1 VRDSR
6 SSIIAS
12 IKTRLFE
19 VFYPNIQK
27 LDTTRD
33 SQMIYNWKRSQQT
46 RTCLKKLRETYQN
59 TDHTYQDEIIMRV
72 WPTGFTLNDKIFAI
86 SVCHFILSKDY
97 DGMSCK
103 SQYIMKIMK
112 QLEVS
117 VIVFIMARRYR
128 QIGIF

>member
-19 VFYPNIQK
+19 VFSPNIQK
-27 LDTTRD
+27 LNTTGD

-46 RTCLKKLRETYQN
+46 RTCFRKLREPYQD

-72 WPTGFTLNDKIFAI
+72 WPTGFTLNDKIFAMAI
-86 SVCHFILSKDY
+86 CHFILHKDY
-97 DGMSCK
+97 DGMLCK
-103 SQYIMKIMK
+103 SQYITKIMK
-112 QLEVS
+112 QLEVC
-117 VIVFIMARRYR
+117 I
-128 QIGIF
+128 